1 MKYKIKRARGNTSFR
16 ALGSAFFV
24 LCTVAVCVY
33 LSCTGFANKY
43 TDSNFSENRGN
54 EAELLTLS
62 EIPDFYSD
70 NITSDNEYELCKKS
84 FNLRFPCDESYSSLT
99 TYLVKGRIYL
109 PEALVKEKL
118 DASFESSVREQNG
131 IYSVCRV
138 DGTVYVNL
146 NYVTE
151 CTGIFPFFFSD
162 NKNIDIVYFDRSTI
176 YHDITA
182 SEADAKKSAYIR
194 LEDICPSGPSSER
207 YSDNGLAKLRM
218 MSDYLSENH
227 QKFYIALIMWYK
239 NPEKGIDNN
248 LTENVDL
255 YNASFI
261 YTIDYMR
268 ANGGSIVLHGLTHQF
283 ENSVSADGDEY
294 GKTGPYSSD
303 DACRRRM
310 EETIATAQ
318 KLGWESTAFEFPHYT
333 ATAKQLKI
341 AEEYFDIVYQQKQPS
356 KKPGLIEI
364 VSKGKRK
371 VAYIPT
377 PADYVQSVYDKDG
390 IVQRLTASAQNGQ
403 EVSLFFHPSLDF
415 NLIFYGVSD
424 TRQLTVNYDNG
435 AILRTVIRTISNAG
449 YSFKLFAQ
457 NIK

>member
-1 MKYKIKRARGNTSFR
+1 MKYKIKRVKGNAGCK
-16 ALGSAFFV
+16 ALGSVFFII
-24 LCTVAVCVY
+24 CTVAVCIY
-33 LSCTGFANKY
+33 LSCAGFANRY
-43 TDSNFSENRGN
+43 TEGDFSENRGS
-54 EAELLTLS
+54 EAKTLTFS
-62 EIPDFYSD
+62 EIHNFYSN
-70 NITSDNEYELCKKS
+70 NINSDDEYALCAKT
-84 FNLRFPCDESYSSLT
+84 FNFRFPGDESYSELT
-99 TYLVKGRIYL
+99 TYLIKGRIYL

-118 DASFESSVREQNG
+118 DASFEPVVREQNG

-138 DGTVYVNL
+138 DGTVYANL

-162 NKNIDIVYFDRSTI
+162 NKNIDIVYLDRSTI
-176 YHDITA
+176 CRDITA
-182 SEADAKKSAYIR
+182 AEADSKKSAYIR
-194 LEDICPSGPSSER
+194 LEDICPSGASSER

-239 NPEKGIDNN
+239 NPAKGIDNN
-248 LTENVDL
+248 LTENVNL

-268 ANGGSIVLHGLTHQF
+268 ANGGSVVLHGLTHQF

-303 DACRRRM
+303 NACRRRM

-356 KKPGLIEI
+356 KKPGFIEI

-390 IVQRLTASAQNGQ
+390 IVQRLNESAKNGQ

-415 NLIFYGVSD
+415 SLIFYGISD
-424 TRQLTVNYDNG
+424 SRQLTVNYADG
-435 AILRTVIRTISNAG
+435 AILRTVIRAISDDG
-449 YSFKLFAQ
+449 YSFKLFAP
-457 NIK
+457 NIG